1 MTLDSQL
8 TTNGSMKGGGG
19 IRETHQAQD
28 ALMCSLFAHA
38 DGLAFG
44 SDVKSSNNNNNNHCP
59 YPDDESPVGGG
70 GGDEQH
76 DSVVDEEQLI
86 ERDSSNGNRPSTLLL
101 CGRLDAFTCGQL
113 VAMAEHRAAV
123 KAWIWEIDPFP
134 LNDGSGGV
142 SSRSRRTTMIKESL
156 EKMMSDGYSED
167 DEDGDETEN
176 TTGLNLS
183 TKTILRHYANMVK
196 SQRKKIVT

>member
-8 TTNGSMKGGGG
+8 ATNGSFQGGGG
-19 IRETHQAQD
+19 SKEIYEAQD

-44 SDVKSSNNNNNNHCP
+44 SEVQGSSSSNSNGADENHHP
-59 YPDDESPVGGG
+59 GGG
-70 GGDEQH
+70 FAGAAEAH
-76 DSVVDEEQLI
+76 
-86 ERDSSNGNRPSTLLL
+86 SSTGNRPSTLLL

-134 LNDGSGGV
+134 VDDASGGGGAS
-142 SSRSRRTTMIKESL
+142 SSRTKRTEMLRENL
-156 EKMMSDGYSED
+156 ARMMSEEYSEED
-167 DEDGDETEN
+167 DDDTDGGD
-176 TTGLNLS
+176 TTNGLNLS
-183 TKTILRHYANMVK
+183 TKTILRHYANTVK
-196 SQRKKIVT
+196 NQRRNHTASG